1 MQASPTTTSV
11 RAAMP
16 AREWGRAAIACRVA
30 LIAGWLVALAV
41 MLSLG
46 ARHTT
51 FDALIEQVQAGH
63 VHDVQVSS
71 DVPVSRGEQTVDLAW
86 RRGLL
91 RYTTTVIE
99 TRDDQ
104 IYIGDDTE
112 DLHFAAADALR
123 TAGAAVQV
131 RPGIQHSFSSSLM
144 GWRLPTWAAWLASL
158 LGLGT
163 LASVCFAPQPR
174 FATRWAWFWLMWGG
188 GAVGLLAYLLL
199 AGPVPFTRAPRNRR
213 RLTAGWAL
221 LLAMAFSLT
230 TTILRTVI

>member
-1 MQASPTTTSV
+1 
-11 RAAMP
+11 MP
-16 AREWGRAAIACRVA
+16 GREWGRAAIACRVA

-46 ARHTT
+46 ARHTS

-63 VHDVQVSS
+63 VHDVQVTS
-71 DVPVSRGEQTVDLAW
+71 DAPVTRGEQTVDLAW

-91 RYTTTVIE
+91 RYTTSVIE
-99 TRDDQ
+99 TRDSGTFDL
-104 IYIGDDTE
+104 GDDVTDVE
-112 DLHFAAADALR
+112 RFPVANALR

-131 RPGIQHSFSSSLM
+131 RPGIQHSFSGSLM
-144 GWRLPTWAAWLASL
+144 GWRLPRWAAWLASL
-158 LGLGT
+158 LGIAT
-163 LASVCFAPQPR
+163 LASLCFAPQPR
-174 FATRWAWFWLMWGG
+174 FATRWAWFWLMSGG
-188 GAVGLLAYLLL
+188 GAVGVLAYLLL